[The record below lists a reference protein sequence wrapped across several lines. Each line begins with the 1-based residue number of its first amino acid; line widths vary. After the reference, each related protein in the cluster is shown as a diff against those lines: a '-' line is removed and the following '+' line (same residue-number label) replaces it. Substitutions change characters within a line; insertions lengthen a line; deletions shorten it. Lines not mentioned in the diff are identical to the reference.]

1 MKDLKHLIYF
11 ENLLQEANNELV
23 QQAKA
28 EGEHALGY
36 TCYFVPETLLNLPGC
51 FSSRL
56 RAPNTGSID
65 VGTYYM
71 SSKICSYTRSILER
85 GIEGGY
91 DYLDALL
98 SSETCQ
104 MMHRGHEHFEI
115 LGLVK
120 EKNPQFFMSMMD
132 VPFSDEDFA
141 VDHYEEQLRVHVLE
155 PLHEVYGVDV
165 SDDALRKAIT
175 LSVRYIGDRWL
186 PDKAIDLVD
195 EAASRVRMQALVQP
209 ERVHALET
217 QLAAATAETEHA
229 VRARDFARAAGLR
242 AREQALRAQL
252 DTQRSR
258 WEQENSGPVRA
269 VTGEDVAEIVSLWT
283 GIPVAGITSSESKQL
298 LQMETSLRRR
308 VVGQDEAISAIAKA
322 LRRARAGLSDPTR
335 PLGVFMLLGPSGVGK
350 STVLSALLEKRKNL
364 YFSVSA
370 TTRDPRPG
378 ELDGIHYHFMD
389 AESFRKWIAMDQFLE
404 YAEYVG
410 NYYGT
415 SWRVIREHL
424 DRGQDV
430 LLDIEVEGAS
440 NVKRKADNA
449 VLIFVAP
456 PSFEELSRRLRGRRT
471 ENEAVVRA
479 RLERAQ
485 VELKEIPNYD
495 YLVVNDSVIRA
506 ASDIISILN
515 AEDCRVTKQ
524 NLKLEVD

>member
-155 PLHEVYGVDV
+155 PLHETYGIDI
-165 SDDALRKAIT
+165 SDKAIRAAIRDHNEISRVMTEIGDLRKAANPVIT
-175 LSVRYIGDRWL
+175 GYEFHVIQLVSQVCPHKRIL
-186 PDKAIDLVD
+186 PYLKQTLTELKRRKPDAQPWF
-195 EAASRVRMQALVQP
+195 RVRLV
-209 ERVHALET
+209 
-217 QLAAATAETEHA
+217 
-229 VRARDFARAAGLR
+229 
-242 AREQALRAQL
+242 
-252 DTQRSR
+252 
-258 WEQENSGPVRA
+258 
-269 VTGEDVAEIVSLWT
+269 VTGSEIDDPSLTKLIEGCGALIVSDRFCFGSTPGREVIELNDEEDVLRQICRHY
-283 GIPVAGITSSESKQL
+283 
-298 LQMETSLRRR
+298 METSECARYISDEKVHQRRETADR
-308 VVGQDEAISAIAKA
+308 LAREYKA
-322 LRRARAGLSDPTR
+322 DGIIYEQMKYCDYWGFERALASYIMNTEYGWP
-335 PLGVFMLLGPSGVGK
+335 
-350 STVLSALLEKRKNL
+350 VLSIDRVYNNGYSGQLRTRVQAFVESLEIKK
-364 YFSVSA
+364 
-370 TTRDPRPG
+370 
-378 ELDGIHYHFMD
+378 I
-389 AESFRKWIAMDQFLE
+389 Q
-404 YAEYVG
+404 
-410 NYYGT
+410 
-415 SWRVIREHL
+415 RE
-424 DRGQDV
+424 RG
-430 LLDIEVEGAS
+430 A
-440 NVKRKADNA
+440 K
-449 VLIFVAP
+449 
-456 PSFEELSRRLRGRRT
+456 
-471 ENEAVVRA
+471 
-479 RLERAQ
+479 
-485 VELKEIPNYD
+485 
-495 YLVVNDSVIRA
+495 
-506 ASDIISILN
+506 
-515 AEDCRVTKQ
+515 
-524 NLKLEVD
+524 